1 VVAKTAEQPFTVA
14 KIPVSSWGFAI
25 RVWLAIVLALFV
37 SFWLQ
42 LEAPTTA
49 ALTVVVLAEPTRGQ
63 ALDKAG
69 FRLLATVVGV
79 TASIAIAGLFTQARE
94 LILAAFAVWF
104 GICIFAATA
113 LDGYRAYAAV
123 LSGYTVG
130 FIAIQQIDNPLH
142 VFESAMARGAAIV
155 VGILS
160 IAAVNALIFAPDR
173 QPQLVAQLASLHR
186 RVREYEGATLRG
198 EPCNATTFLT
208 LLREIIALR
217 PEVTSV
223 ALESSSGSVR
233 SVAARSAMVALV
245 AELQA
250 ARTKRDPESETS
262 AWAGRELLRR
272 DDEVR
277 QNLLALRSGRWPL
290 RTWRAPLY
298 RSYATAAESGVRA
311 AAWFAIASAFF
322 VSAGWPAASVS
333 LSFVALFA
341 ALGTTTPNPHALTV
355 LGLVAAPIAIVL
367 TGMLEFILLD
377 GADAFPLLAIALAPF
392 TIGPALLLTSRNLL
406 WSSLGRVFL
415 PYMMLI
421 LAPSNPQTYN
431 PQAFLFT
438 SLFIIV
444 ALALLLVA
452 QTLIPPVSD
461 EKRRRRLL
469 AEARSEL
476 QQRVHPN
483 GEAPEEATFRDA
495 SRIEQFLAAGGAQDN
510 RALAEMLSCFD
521 QSTTL
526 RLCDA
531 KLMRF
536 ADGPL
541 ASLADEARAAIVTRD
556 ARSLRAVATR
566 FRELAPQKDSIEADV
581 AACLVLTSDIVDASN
596 GDDPSRK
603 AA

>member
-1 VVAKTAEQPFTVA
+1 MVATTAEQPFTVA

-79 TASIAIAGLFTQARE
+79 TASITLTGLFTQTRE
-94 LILAAFAVWF
+94 LILAAFATWL
-104 GICIFAATA
+104 GICIFAATV
-113 LDGYRAYAAV
+113 LDGYRAYGAV

-130 FIAIQQIDNPLH
+130 FIATQQIDNPHH
-142 VFESAMARGAAIV
+142 VFESGMARGAAIV

-173 QPQLVAQLASLHR
+173 QSQLAAQLAALHR
-186 RVREYEGATLRG
+186 RVREYAGAVLRS
-198 EPCNATTFLT
+198 EPGNAATFLT
-208 LLREIIALR
+208 LLREIMALR
-217 PEVTSV
+217 PEITSV
-223 ALESSSGSVR
+223 VLESSSGSVR
-233 SVAARSAMVALV
+233 SAAARSAVVALV

-250 ARTKRDPESETS
+250 ARTKRDSESETS
-262 AWAGRELLRR
+262 AWAARELLRR

-277 QNLLALRSGRWPL
+277 QNLLALRMGRWPL
-290 RTWRAPLY
+290 RTWKAPLY

-311 AAWFAIASAFF
+311 AAWFAIASIFF
-322 VSAGWPAASVS
+322 VSAGWPAANVS

-341 ALGTTTPNPHALTV
+341 ALGTTSLNPRAFTI
-355 LGLVAAPIAIVL
+355 LGLVGAPITIVL
-367 TGMLEFILLD
+367 TGILEFIILD

-392 TIGPALLLTSRNLL
+392 TIGAALLMTSRNLL

-438 SLFIIV
+438 SLYIIV
-444 ALALLLVA
+444 AAALLFAA

-461 EKRRRRLL
+461 EKRRTRLL
-469 AEARSEL
+469 AKARNE
-476 QQRVHPN
+476 QQQFRPN

-510 RALAEMLSCFD
+510 RVLAEMLSCFD

-531 KLMRF
+531 KLMKF
-536 ADGPL
+536 AAGPL
-541 ASLADEARAAIVTRD
+541 ASLAGDARAAIVTRD
-556 ARSLRAVATR
+556 ASTLRAVASR
-566 FRELAPQKDSIEADV
+566 FRKLAPQKDSIEADV
-581 AACLVLTSDIVDASN
+581 AACLVLTSDIIGAGV
-596 GDDPSRK
+596 GDDSSRK